1 MKLLCWLVVLCI
13 PSVGLAAT
21 ELDQADVVD
30 APSLQSSIQSPS
42 NQYAISSEQIQR
54 YIQQARTL
62 QLVQRPTWQAL
73 MYSNAQGQSE
83 VQYAKYFVSE
93 QGAQDLQAELDANI
107 EALFKVA
114 NENTSVRCQF
124 PARSQWLIQTLAI
137 PASELPEVR
146 CPDLDD
152 WYSKIKPHKATVIY
166 ATDFMGNPSSM
177 FGHTLLRIDPANQ
190 KQLNLVS
197 YAINYAATVQT
208 AESWS
213 YAWKGLTGQYPGE
226 YSLMPYYRKVKEY
239 GDFESRDLWEYEL
252 NLTEQET
259 QFLVLHIWE
268 MQHVTFPYYFVS
280 DNCAYRI
287 LGLLDLVRPELKLS
301 QNFKHTTIPIE
312 TIKILE
318 QKGLVSQKI
327 YRPALETQLLA
338 QAKQHG
344 AHLARTA
351 HQVAWSEP
359 NQMASALAPYTSS
372 DQAKILE
379 MGYDDLYLA
388 FTSSKEL
395 SAFAQPRLRQL
406 LILRSQIQLDKQR
419 EDVATPAHD
428 PSEGHYAKNLVVAM
442 GESQGKS
449 FVEISHRQAYHD
461 LIDPPWGYRLGTQLK
476 FLDGAVRYQD
486 DQLKLKQ
493 LELLTV
499 NSYNPISPFKKPLS
513 WGFNLGWQ
521 QEALDQHGQFRRDS
535 DHGVARLTTQAG
547 YSWANPA
554 HNILCY
560 GQMQTNVQFSS
571 ALDLGWRIGLGPT
584 AGCQMVW
591 NSHLNSVTQ
600 LELPYWSDSHQW
612 NVRLNQQVQY
622 LIRPQHSLNLSYEY
636 QWQNQIDWNE
646 VKLGYRY
653 FFK

>member
-1 MKLLCWLVVLCI
+1 MKLLCWLVLLCI

-21 ELDQADVVD
+21 ELAQASPINS
-30 APSLQSSIQSPS
+30 ANTPTPIQNSSRQYVIHAEKIQH
-42 NQYAISSEQIQR
+42 
-54 YIQQARTL
+54 YIQQAHTL
-62 QLVQRPTWQAL
+62 QLAQRPTWQAL
-73 MYSNAQGQSE
+73 MYRNAKGQSD
-83 VQYAKYFVSE
+83 VQYAKYFVSAK
-93 QGAQDLQAELDANI
+93 GAQDLQAELDANI
-107 EALFKVA
+107 EALFKA
-114 NENTSVRCQF
+114 SEDNASVRCQF
-124 PARSQWLIQTLAI
+124 PARSQWLIQVLEI
-137 PASELPEVR
+137 PATELPVVH

-152 WYSKIKPHKATVIY
+152 WYSKIKPYKATVIY

-197 YAINYAATVQT
+197 YAINYAATVQS

-268 MQHVTFPYYFVS
+268 MQHVSFPYYFVS

-287 LGLLDLVRPELKLS
+287 LGLLDLVRPELHLAE
-301 QNFKHTTIPIE
+301 NFKHTAIPIE

-344 AHLARTA
+344 AQLAGQA

-359 NQMASALAPYTSS
+359 TQMSSALAPYTQN

-388 FTSSKEL
+388 LTSSKVP
-395 SAFAQPRLRQL
+395 ATFAQPRLRQL

-419 EDVATPAHD
+419 EEVSTPEHD
-428 PSEGHYAKNLVVAM
+428 PSQGHYAKNVMLAT
-442 GESQGKS
+442 GESQGKG

-476 FLDGAVRYQD
+476 FLEGALRYQD

-493 LELLTV
+493 LELLSV
-499 NSYNPISPFKKPLS
+499 NSYNPISPFKNPLS

-521 QEALDQHGQFRRDS
+521 QEALDERGQFS
-535 DHGVARLTTQAG
+535 QNTQHGVARLTTQAG
-547 YSWANPA
+547 YSWANAA
-554 HNILCY
+554 HNWLCY
-560 GQMQTNVQFSS
+560 GQLQSNVQASS
-571 ALDLGWRIGLGPT
+571 ALDDGWRIGVGPT
-584 AGCQMVW
+584 VGCQTVW
-591 NSHLNSVTQ
+591 NSNINSLTQ
-600 LELPYWSDSHQW
+600 LEMPYWSDSHQW
-612 NVRLNQQVQY
+612 NLRLSQQIQY

-636 QWQNQIDWNE
+636 QLQNRSDWNE

-653 FFK
+653 FFQ